1 MMNCGDDEAVSN
13 WAVAALEELGT
24 PSISAVESLTSLAMA
39 ENSLVAYWAV
49 TLLGRLGPDV
59 TDSQAKLASV
69 LMTKQ
74 EVVVQERIAWALEK
88 IGATSDEAGT
98 PLG

>member
-39 ENSLVAYWAV
+39 EHSLVAY
-49 TLLGRLGPDV
+49 
-59 TDSQAKLASV
+59 
-69 LMTKQ
+69 
-74 EVVVQERIAWALEK
+74 
-88 IGATSDEAGT
+88 
-98 PLG
+98 

>member
-1 MMNCGDDEAVSN
+1 
-13 WAVAALEELGT
+13 
-24 PSISAVESLTSLAMA
+24 
-39 ENSLVAYWAV
+39 
-49 TLLGRLGPDV
+49 
-59 TDSQAKLASV
+59 
-69 LMTKQ
+69 MTKQ

>member
-13 WAVAALEELGT
+13 WVVAALEELGT
-24 PSISAVESLTSLAMA
+24 PSISAVESLNSLAMA

-49 TLLGRLGPDV
+49 TLLGRLAPDA

-69 LMTKQ
+69 
-74 EVVVQERIAWALEK
+74 R
-88 IGATSDEAGT
+88 
-98 PLG
+98 

>member
-1 MMNCGDDEAVSN
+1 
-13 WAVAALEELGT
+13 
-24 PSISAVESLTSLAMA
+24 MA

-49 TLLGRLGPDV
+49 TLLGRLTPDV

-74 EVVVQERIAWALEK
+74 EVAVQERIAWVLGK
-88 IGATSDEAGT
+88 IGATSDDART